1 VVCSNNLYAEIMKD
15 KYNDMVDN
23 ITSHMLTVM
32 FWGFSGFFFFLIIEL
47 VMRMLGKNLANFH

>member
-1 VVCSNNLYAEIMKD
+1 MKD

-32 FWGFSGFFFFLIIEL
+32 FWGFSVLFFYHRVGNEN
-47 VMRMLGKNLANFH
+47 VG